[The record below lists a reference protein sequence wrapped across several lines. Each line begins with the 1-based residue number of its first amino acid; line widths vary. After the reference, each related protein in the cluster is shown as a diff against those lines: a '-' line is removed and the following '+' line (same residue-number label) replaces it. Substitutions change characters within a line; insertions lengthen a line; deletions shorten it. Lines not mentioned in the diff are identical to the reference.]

1 METRKPMAFTLKNL
15 ASLISVAIQHKASDI
30 HIRTDEVPCLRIR
43 GELIPVQTK
52 TFTISDLKDI
62 VKILVADQD
71 IDKHF
76 SSKTE
81 LDGAFAI
88 PDLCRLRY
96 NIYSYFGNL
105 GIVLRVINTRV
116 PNLAELDMP
125 RTLGRVALQKRG
137 LILVTGATGSGKS
150 TTLAAMI
157 DHINENRSSHIV
169 TIEDPIEYM
178 HSQKKSRISQREVGR
193 DTEDFSSGLRAALR
207 QDPDVI
213 SIGEMRDPIT
223 ANIALKAAETGHI
236 VFSTLHTTNTVTTIG
251 RIISMFP
258 THEQPEV
265 RKRLAENLYA
275 IIGQRMLPG
284 INGRVVIAQEIMVTS
299 PGIRDCISGKDDLN
313 RIPHIISQGQGKST
327 NGGQTFDQ
335 HIMFLYQKGFI
346 EKEVALEAVSSQA
359 DFIQKLIVE

>member
-1 METRKPMAFTLKNL
+1 MPFSLKNL
-15 ASLISVAIQHKASDI
+15 SSLLNVAIQHKASDI

-43 GELIPVQTK
+43 GDLVPIQTK
-52 TFTISDLKDI
+52 TFSAGDISDI
-62 VKILVADQD
+62 IKILLSDEKQYEQLNN
-71 IDKHF
+71 
-76 SSKTE
+76 KTE
-81 LDGAFAI
+81 IDGAFGI
-88 PDLCRLRY
+88 EDLCRVRF
-96 NIYSYFGNL
+96 NIFRYFGHY
-105 GIVLRVINTRV
+105 GIVLRVINTQV
-116 PNLAELDMP
+116 PSLASLDMSKTIS
-125 RTLGRVALQKRG
+125 RIALQSRG

-157 DHINENRSSHIV
+157 DHINENRSSHII
-169 TIEDPIEYM
+169 TIEDPIEYL
-178 HSQKKSRISQREVGR
+178 HTQKKSRISQREVGK
-193 DTEDFSSGLRAALR
+193 DTEDFTSGLRSALR

-223 ANIALKAAETGHI
+223 ANIALKAAETGHV

-258 THEQPEV
+258 AHEQPEV

-284 INGRVVIAQEIMVTS
+284 KNGRTVIAQEIMVTS
-299 PGIRDCISGKDDLN
+299 AGIRDCIAGKDDLN
-313 RIPHIISQGQGKST
+313 RIPQIISQGQGKST

-346 EKEVALEAVSSQA
+346 EKEVALDAVSSQS